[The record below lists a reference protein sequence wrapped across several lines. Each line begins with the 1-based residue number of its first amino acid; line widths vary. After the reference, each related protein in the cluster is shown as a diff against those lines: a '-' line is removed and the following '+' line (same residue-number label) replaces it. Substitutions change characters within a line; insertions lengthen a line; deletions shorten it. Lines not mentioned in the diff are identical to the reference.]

1 MPARLAPGRHRARSR
16 QVVSHPAAAG
26 GSVSSFE
33 GTPARALAP
42 RPISRSW
49 ASPGLGFLVATLRGP
64 LIAAGCALG
73 FRRGRPLQ
81 TMGVGDEARWAMGGH
96 GWSTMSCHCP
106 GASRGSQRAHHGG
119 QPREALMAD
128 SVTGRTYY
136 ENGQP
141 VVVLVRWGGQISQNE
156 PATGFIDA
164 AAIRIRTGPRNVLVQ
179 RADGTKVVRPFRG
192 LRRTPADDFPAS
204 GDAIR

>member
-1 MPARLAPGRHRARSR
+1 
-16 QVVSHPAAAG
+16 
-26 GSVSSFE
+26 
-33 GTPARALAP
+33 
-42 RPISRSW
+42 
-49 ASPGLGFLVATLRGP
+49 
-64 LIAAGCALG
+64 
-73 FRRGRPLQ
+73 
-81 TMGVGDEARWAMGGH
+81 
-96 GWSTMSCHCP
+96 
-106 GASRGSQRAHHGG
+106 
-119 QPREALMAD
+119 MAD

-192 LRRTPADDFPAS
+192 LRRTPPTISPLPAMRFDDAGCPPVAPMRRFALK
-204 GDAIR
+204 D